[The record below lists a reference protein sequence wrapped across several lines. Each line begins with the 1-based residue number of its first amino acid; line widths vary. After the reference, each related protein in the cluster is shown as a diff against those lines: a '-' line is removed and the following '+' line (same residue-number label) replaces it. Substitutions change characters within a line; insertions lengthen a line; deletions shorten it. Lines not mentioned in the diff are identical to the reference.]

1 MQDMTKSFLVGFV
14 LVNPMPKTSRKI
26 TINGVK
32 ITPQNGTCCTEVIPD
47 AKVASF
53 PLAEQPEVAMGA
65 ASANIDHPPNWHRP
79 C

>member
-26 TINGVK
+26 TING
-32 ITPQNGTCCTEVIPD
+32 EVIPD

-53 PLAEQPEVAMGA
+53 PLAEQPEVDSHGG
-65 ASANIDHPPNWHRP
+65 SLSKHRP
-79 C
+79 SPKLA